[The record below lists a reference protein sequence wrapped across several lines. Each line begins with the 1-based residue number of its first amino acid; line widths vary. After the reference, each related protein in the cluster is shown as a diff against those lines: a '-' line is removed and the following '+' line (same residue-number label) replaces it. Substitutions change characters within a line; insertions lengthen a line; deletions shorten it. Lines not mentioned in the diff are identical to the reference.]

1 MFLRSK
7 NIKTIDTIYEI
18 FLKSNRYNKQKFLT
32 TIRKNI
38 KNYELTETNIY
49 SFFTLKIIKR

>member
-49 SFFTLKIIKR
+49 SIF